1 MSSTDRSQTERI
13 RRLRATIQAT
23 RHAKSPFTPEEGPQG
38 PLDQSTRL
46 SRHFGQMSYYR
57 QNATGAT
64 VSESCCAKNF
74 DTVTTN
80 LQRILVVSFLVF
92 DDRWANPAQQATWWL
107 NSQFGTLIFNTA
119 LNGGSPWVWED
130 TNDYGD
136 VFAYFN
142 TLKAEGAKLLLSLGG
157 ATSNIASIIP
167 DNATASNLGQS
178 LAILC
183 GGTGNNPLNFPS
195 LKDHKNN
202 PFSFDGVDFDFE
214 TACATDTTTMT
225 TLLSTLRAAAPNIIL
240 SCAPQPAYVFSATQ
254 YPSAFNANGKYNAYA
269 SISSPLS
276 SLIPTGTPALLDA
289 ANIGNFNLIFM
300 QYYNQTSD
308 QYPGGANFS
317 QILAQ
322 LAYLAQKATQ
332 KPLVYIG
339 LLADPNGG
347 SYPSPIPDP
356 STLIAPIETGIN
368 AAQALLVAA
377 LPAITIPSW
386 LGGIMVWDSPLGNA
400 YAATIVTG
408 STILSGLQT
417 PIVLYGGQSWS
428 PTPPGPTNPGW

>member
-1 MSSTDRSQTERI
+1 
-13 RRLRATIQAT
+13 
-23 RHAKSPFTPEEGPQG
+23 
-38 PLDQSTRL
+38 
-46 SRHFGQMSYYR
+46 MSYYR
-57 QNATGAT
+57 QIATGAS
-64 VSESCCAKNF
+64 VVDSCC
-74 DTVTTN
+74 VTKSNDATQN
-80 LQRILVVSFLVF
+80 LNRIFVVSFLVY

-130 TNDYGD
+130 TADYGD

-142 TLKAEGAKLLLSLGG
+142 TLKAGGAKLLLSLGG

-167 DNATASNLGQS
+167 DTTTATNLGQS
-178 LAILC
+178 LAIIC
-183 GGTGNNPLNFPS
+183 GAMGSNPLNFPS
-195 LKDHKNN
+195 LKDHNN
-202 PFSFDGVDFDFE
+202 IPFSFDGIDFDFE
-214 TACATDTTTMT
+214 TECAADTSTMT
-225 TLLSTLRAAAPNIIL
+225 TLLSTLRAASPNIII
-240 SCAPQPAYVFSATQ
+240 SCAPQPAYVFSAAQ
-254 YPSAFNANGKYNAYA
+254 YPSAFNANGKYSAYP
-269 SISSPLS
+269 SITSPLS
-276 SLIPTGTPALLDA
+276 SLVPTGTPALLDA
-289 ANIGNFNLIFM
+289 ANIGNFTHIFM

-322 LAYLAQKATQ
+322 LAYLTQKATQ

-347 SYPSPIPDP
+347 SYPNPIPDP
-356 STLIAPIETGIN
+356 STLIAPIEAGIN

-377 LPAITIPSW
+377 LPSITIPSW
-386 LGGIMVWDSPLGNA
+386 LGGIMVWDSPLGNT
-400 YAATIVTG
+400 YASTIVDG
-408 STILSGLQT
+408 STILSGLKT